1 MIMEIQIGLYQEII
15 YGTSVT
21 YSKLYSKEGYRFY
34 DKEAKVYD
42 EEGNAIPEE
51 KVTSEQRGY
60 LELCYT
66 PLTDVDAINARFVS
80 MPENLI

>member
-15 YGTSVT
+15 YGKSVT
-21 YSKLYSKEGYRFY
+21 YSKLYSKKGYRFY

-42 EEGNAIPEE
+42 EEGKTIPEE
-51 KVTSEQRGY
+51 KVTSEQREY